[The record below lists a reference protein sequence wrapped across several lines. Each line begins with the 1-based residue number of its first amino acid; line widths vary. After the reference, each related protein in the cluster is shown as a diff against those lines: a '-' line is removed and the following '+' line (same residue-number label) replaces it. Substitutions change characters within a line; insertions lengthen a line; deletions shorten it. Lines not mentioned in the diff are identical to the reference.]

1 MMNKGLELIEAMHLF
16 SAPPEQIEIVVHP
29 ESIVHSAVEFRDG
42 SILAQLGPADMRV
55 PIQYAVT
62 WPERLPSQAQPI
74 SLAAL
79 GRLTFEEPD
88 FENTPCLALALDC
101 ARRGGTRRP

>member
-1 MMNKGLELIEAMHLF
+1 
-16 SAPPEQIEIVVHP
+16 
-29 ESIVHSAVEFRDG
+29 
-42 SILAQLGPADMRV
+42 MRV

-101 ARRGGTRRP
+101 ARRGGTAPAVMSAANEAAVAAFFGAQDRV